1 VKDLSGGQR
10 RRLQLL
16 LILFDEPNVLIMDEP
31 TNDLDTDMLAVTED
45 LLDTWPGT
53 LIVVSHDRYFIE
65 RVTDNQYAILDTH
78 IEHVPGGVDEYLEK
92 LAALQ
97 KAKAGRAQA
106 QAAGAAPSA
115 PAADAPTGL
124 SNAERHELKKQ
135 VHSLERKMKSQR
147 ERIEKAQAALEAA
160 DPYDFEA
167 LGEAQAKVQAAQDAL
182 SDLEDA
188 WLEASEKLEG

>member
-1 VKDLSGGQR
+1 
-10 RRLQLL
+10 
-16 LILFDEPNVLIMDEP
+16 
-31 TNDLDTDMLAVTED
+31 
-45 LLDTWPGT
+45 
-53 LIVVSHDRYFIE
+53 
-65 RVTDNQYAILDTH
+65 
-78 IEHVPGGVDEYLEK
+78 
-92 LAALQ
+92 
-97 KAKAGRAQA
+97 
-106 QAAGAAPSA
+106 
-115 PAADAPTGL
+115 L

-182 SDLEDA
+182 SELEDA